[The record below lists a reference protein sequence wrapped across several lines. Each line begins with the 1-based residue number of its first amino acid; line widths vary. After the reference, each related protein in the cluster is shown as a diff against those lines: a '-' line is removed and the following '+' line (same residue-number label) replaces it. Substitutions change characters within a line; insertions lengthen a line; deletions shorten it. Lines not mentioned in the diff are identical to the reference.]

1 MGPAGHEGGAEGGQR
16 GVFGRDG
23 AGRPAGVAGPAAGRR
38 EAAAASAVL
47 QGRVIGG
54 PNPPCPYETSAAGP
68 IRAPGDAGDV
78 GERLRQE
85 RRHPAAV
92 CAAVRGA
99 LRGPG
104 ARREGFPA
112 AGGRKRRGGVCGP
125 PQAAHGGGASAA
137 GGAAEAR
144 SAAMQGRPPHPPLPP
159 SDDSAEGGPEE
170 TS

>member
-23 AGRPAGVAGPAAGRR
+23 AGRSAGVAGPATGRR
-38 EAAAASAVL
+38 GATAASAVL
-47 QGRVIGG
+47 QGRIIGG
-54 PNPPCPYETSAAGP
+54 PNPPCPSAAETSAAETSAAGP
-68 IRAPGDAGDV
+68 IRAPGGAGGV
-78 GERLRQE
+78 HERLRQE

-104 ARREGFPA
+104 ARSKGFPA
-112 AGGRKRRGGVCGP
+112 AGGPQRVGGVCGP

-137 GGAAEAR
+137 CGAPKPGR
-144 SAAMQGRPPHPPLPP
+144 LPGSAASSTTAAFGRQR
-159 SDDSAEGGPEE
+159 
-170 TS
+170 